1 MGITGRPKSQNPK
14 SVMASLR
21 ITERE
26 RDLLMLTHGTVNA
39 GLRAALDKM
48 LTQPV
53 RSEPTAS
60 VMQGNKV
67 DRGVV
72 DEATAE
78 MADLAVNI
86 PPRLVVIPDMEV
98 TMPAGG
104 GGGTVIID
112 SLDYPAGRGKSSRHS
127 HKPANLVS
135 ERFEGGVKYET
146 WMCLCGKTL
155 PERGRAVK

>member
-60 VMQGNKV
+60 VGDIRGN
-67 DRGVV
+67 VV
-72 DEATAE
+72 MPIETI
-78 MADLAVNI
+78 ADAKAKDK
-86 PPRLVVIPDMEV
+86 VVIPDMEV
-98 TMPAGG
+98 TMLPGG
-104 GGGTVIID
+104 GGGTGRVIVD
-112 SLDYPAGRGKSSRHS
+112 ELDYPAGRGKSSRHS